1 MAGNHQQS
9 GLDTHLPLIGLVLSC
24 VIGPLGLIAGIWCA
38 ARDRRLGRDVRLL
51 AIAAIVVGLVQT
63 VVVAGLLVN
72 RATGAAAQDAGST
85 PSVSRT
91 YPSWS
96 DPTET
101 AGAESPTPVRALP
114 TSLESYVPA
123 TVGPYAAAST
133 TTDQTALD
141 AGATSANNASYSSAK
156 DTVDTVSAEWATA
169 EEAEAYVKAQAA
181 AEFGTQAARVTSE
194 LPSGYM
200 WYFMKD
206 GTGYLYAY
214 QGRFTIIVTGEQE
227 AVQEFFSQFPA

>member
-38 ARDRRLGRDVRLL
+38 ARDRRLGRGVRRL

-101 AGAESPTPVRALP
+101 AGA
-114 TSLESYVPA
+114 
-123 TVGPYAAAST
+123 ST
-133 TTDQTALD
+133 FHLTL
-141 AGATSANNASYSSAK
+141 
-156 DTVDTVSAEWATA
+156 
-169 EEAEAYVKAQAA
+169 
-181 AEFGTQAARVTSE
+181 
-194 LPSGYM
+194 
-200 WYFMKD
+200 
-206 GTGYLYAY
+206 
-214 QGRFTIIVTGEQE
+214 
-227 AVQEFFSQFPA
+227 